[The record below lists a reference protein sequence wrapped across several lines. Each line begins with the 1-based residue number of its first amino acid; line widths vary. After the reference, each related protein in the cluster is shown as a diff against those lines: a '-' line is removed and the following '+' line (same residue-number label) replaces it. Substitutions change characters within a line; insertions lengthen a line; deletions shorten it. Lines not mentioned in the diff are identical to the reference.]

1 MACDTVSNSDQP
13 FLSANLPGTGFRFQS
28 IIPPISEGPVIV
40 IRIPTILNLKLDD
53 YKNND
58 QLTASQLKRLQ
69 QAALN
74 KENLLIVGGT
84 GSGKTTFGNAFLN
97 EICSQSQKP
106 DPRIILIEDSEELV
120 SPSANT
126 SRFLT
131 HGIFDTGSI
140 LRECMRCNPER
151 IVIGETRDGAT
162 ALGLLKAF
170 NSGHPGGFT
179 TIHADSAQK
188 GLKKLVRYLGEELK
202 HVDPREVS
210 EAINIAVF
218 LDTNQTIKDIIAIS
232 DEVTASGEFI
242 FNRL

>member
-1 MACDTVSNSDQP
+1 M
-13 FLSANLPGTGFRFQS
+13 
-28 IIPPISEGPVIV
+28 
-40 IRIPTILNLKLDD
+40 
-53 YKNND
+53 
-58 QLTASQLKRLQ
+58 
-69 QAALN
+69 
-74 KENLLIVGGT
+74 
-84 GSGKTTFGNAFLN
+84 
-97 EICSQSQKP
+97 
-106 DPRIILIEDSEELV
+106 IEDSEELV

-170 NSGHPGGFT
+170 
-179 TIHADSAQK
+179 
-188 GLKKLVRYLGEELK
+188 KKLVRYLGEELK

>member
-1 MACDTVSNSDQP
+1 
-13 FLSANLPGTGFRFQS
+13 
-28 IIPPISEGPVIV
+28 
-40 IRIPTILNLKLDD
+40 
-53 YKNND
+53 
-58 QLTASQLKRLQ
+58 
-69 QAALN
+69 
-74 KENLLIVGGT
+74 
-84 GSGKTTFGNAFLN
+84 
-97 EICSQSQKP
+97 
-106 DPRIILIEDSEELV
+106 
-120 SPSANT
+120 
-126 SRFLT
+126 
-131 HGIFDTGSI
+131 
-140 LRECMRCNPER
+140 MRCNPER